1 MWHISNSIKTIYMFN
16 FHLICELLENWFS
29 RIYLYIPSRQQCKK
43 WETER
48 ENHASKRKP
57 LYLQLQI
64 HLTICLLVILP
75 QRLIDSSHRK
85 EKKNCS
91 YFPPYSRV
99 FTLCYFD
106 LEWSTLTF
114 LLLSIFQSPVWPTF
128 FTRHFLNTLGR

>member
-29 RIYLYIPSRQQCKK
+29 RIYLYIPRRQQCKK

-85 EKKNCS
+85 EKKELQL
-91 YFPPYSRV
+91 FPP
-99 FTLCYFD
+99 
-106 LEWSTLTF
+106 
-114 LLLSIFQSPVWPTF
+114 LLSCFHLMLFWPRMVHVNISTSINF
-128 FTRHFLNTLGR
+128 SVSSLAHLFHKAFPEHPR